1 LLCRREIDS
10 GGGGQIERE
19 EKEKG
24 MMEARRE
31 VRLSVKAFERC
42 RFDELLD

>member
-1 LLCRREIDS
+1 MQERDRL
-10 GGGGQIERE
+10 GGGEIERE